1 MTNRSMNWKNK
12 PFLLSPTGKDYLW
25 GGDRLNKDFHKNI
38 DMIPL
43 AETWECSTHPDG
55 VSIVAS
61 GEHLGQP
68 LDVVLAEHPEYL
80 GSHPVSVMNS
90 INGDGHRD
98 TEHPLTLPV
107 LVKFIDARQNL
118 SVQVHPDDDY
128 ARIHENGSPG
138 KTEMWY
144 VLDAAPNAHLV
155 YGFNRDMDDV
165 LLRQSLKKGNIEK
178 YLQKIPVQKDDV
190 FYIEAGTVH
199 AIGAGVL
206 LAEVQENSNLTYRL
220 CDYDRVDRH
229 GSKRPL
235 HIEKAVQVLN
245 YKSSENPRQPMRV
258 LRYQPGCASEFL
270 CRCKYFQVERMLI
283 NTTTAH
289 AAPECSAT
297 AQSFQVL
304 LCLEGSGEIVYLD
317 NADLASHESLLS
329 DNGHSALCDSLTPK
343 KLPFTKGSCIFV
355 PADSV
360 PLQLNGKAQL
370 LKISC

>member
-12 PFLLSPTGKDYLW
+12 PFLLSPAGKDYLW
-25 GGDRLNKDFHKNI
+25 GGNRLNTDFHKNI
-38 DMIPL
+38 DMTPL

-55 VSIVAS
+55 VSTVAS
-61 GEHLGQP
+61 GEHLGQT

-80 GSHPVSVMNS
+80 GSHPVSVMNA
-90 INGDGHRD
+90 INSEGHQDG
-98 TEHPLTLPV
+98 EHLLTLPV

-144 VLDAAPNAHLV
+144 VLDAAPGAQLV
-155 YGFNRDMDDV
+155 YGFNRDMDEN
-165 LLRQSLKKGNIEK
+165 LLRHSLEQGSIEK
-178 YLQKIPVQKDDV
+178 YLQKVPVQKDDV
-190 FYIEAGTVH
+190 FYIESGTVH

-220 CDYDRVDRH
+220 YDYDRVDRH
-229 GSKRPL
+229 GNSRPL
-235 HIEKAVQVLN
+235 HVGKAMEILN
-245 YKSSENPRQPMRV
+245 YKNSENPRQPMRV
-258 LRYQPGCASEFL
+258 LRYQPGCASELL

-283 NTTTAH
+283 NTAQAH
-289 AAPECSAT
+289 IAPECST
-297 AQSFQVL
+297 TEHSFQVL
-304 LCLEGSGEIVYLD
+304 LCLEGEGKIMYTD
-317 NADLASHESLLS
+317 NENSTS
-329 DNGHSALCDSLTPK
+329 CDSLMCDK
-343 KLPFTKGSCIFV
+343 KLPFEKGSCIFV